1 LIQNIAENIA
11 FPTKSKKPCKSLSY
25 RAFLHLLSTQTRVQ
39 VPIDQNKK
47 VTYED
52 FSITTPKGREEAFGQ
67 TDHVRIYG
75 QDYVSR
81 LKKPALM

>member
-1 LIQNIAENIA
+1 
-11 FPTKSKKPCKSLSY
+11 
-25 RAFLHLLSTQTRVQ
+25 VQ
-39 VPIDQNKK
+39 VPIDQNRK

-75 QDYVSR
+75 QDDVSR